1 MPSGDTMG
9 DAYGWLKVIHI
20 LAVISWM
27 AGLFY
32 LPRLFVYH
40 SENEGKK
47 ELTAVFKIMERRL
60 LKAIMRPAAA
70 VSVVAG
76 ALLIHLGGWDQSMP
90 VWLWLKLLLV
100 AGLLAFHGLL
110 ERHAGLFRDD
120 RETKSGRYFR
130 VINEI
135 PTLLLI
141 GIVILV
147 IIKPF

>member
-1 MPSGDTMG
+1 MN
-9 DAYGWLKVIHI
+9 DAYGWLKVLHI

-40 SENEGKK
+40 AENAGITD
-47 ELTAVFKIMERRL
+47 LQAVFKVMERRL
-60 LKAIMRPAAA
+60 LKAIMRPAA
-70 VSVVAG
+70 VVVVVTG
-76 ALLIHLGGWDQSMP
+76 ALLIHIGGWDQAMP

-100 AGLLAFHGLL
+100 AGMLGFHGLL
-110 ERHAGLFRDD
+110 EVHAGRFRDG
-120 RETKSGRYFR
+120 RESRPGRYFR
-130 VINEI
+130 VINEV

>member
-1 MPSGDTMG
+1 MN
-9 DAYGWLKVIHI
+9 DAYGWVKVIHI

-40 SENEGKK
+40 SENMGKK
-47 ELTAVFKIMERRL
+47 EIPPVFKVMERRL
-60 LKAIMRPAAA
+60 LKAIMRPAA
-70 VSVVAG
+70 VVTVITGAG
-76 ALLIHLGGWDQSMP
+76 LIHLGGWDQAMP

-100 AGLLAFHGLL
+100 LGMLAFHGLL
-110 ERHAGLFRDD
+110 EVHAARFRDD
-120 RETKSGRYFR
+120 REVKPGRYFR
-130 VINEI
+130 IINEV